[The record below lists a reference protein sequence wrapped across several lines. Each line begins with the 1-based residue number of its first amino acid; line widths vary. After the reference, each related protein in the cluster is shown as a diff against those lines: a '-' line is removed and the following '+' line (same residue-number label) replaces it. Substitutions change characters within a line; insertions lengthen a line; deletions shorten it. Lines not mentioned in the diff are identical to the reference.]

1 MTACWVVE
9 EWTGAVANGNTIT
22 ISSRINTFSC
32 IRFKPWFSASLHKFF
47 CWRKTEVGLRK
58 VYIFIAVNTVLSQSS
73 RNIYSFL
80 WFSAVVEPRLEPH
93 KWESSITPFPCI
105 SSFEELHLDGRS
117 GSNSVFRCRD
127 LTCSGECWPMCCW
140 SCSEMK
146 TSEFVMQL
154 PMHSAGML
162 LCWHQLGHITATL
175 CHSFYW

>member
-80 WFSAVVEPRLEPH
+80 WFSAVVKPRLEPH

-117 GSNSVFRCRD
+117 GSDSVFVTETWHAAASVDRCAAEAARRWGPA
-127 LTCSGECWPMCCW
+127 SS
-140 SCSEMK
+140 SCSCQC
-146 TSEFVMQL
+146 VL
-154 PMHSAGML
+154 PVCCSVG
-162 LCWHQLGHITATL
+162 I
-175 CHSFYW
+175 S